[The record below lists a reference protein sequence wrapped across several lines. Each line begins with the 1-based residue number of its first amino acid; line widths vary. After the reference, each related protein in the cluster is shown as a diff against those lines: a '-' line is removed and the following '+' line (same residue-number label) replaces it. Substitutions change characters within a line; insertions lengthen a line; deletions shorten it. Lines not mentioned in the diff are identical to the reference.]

1 MIQPKLTAAH
11 DAARAAYIALGVAYV
26 AQRKAAQD
34 DLKRVTETIPDQK
47 VFTCAPAK

>member
-1 MIQPKLTAAH
+1 MTQDKRNAAH

-34 DLKRVTETIPDQK
+34 DPKRVTETMANQK

>member
-1 MIQPKLTAAH
+1 MTQDKRNAAH

-34 DLKRVTETIPDQK
+34 DLKRVTETQRI
-47 VFTCAPAK
+47 FTCAPAK